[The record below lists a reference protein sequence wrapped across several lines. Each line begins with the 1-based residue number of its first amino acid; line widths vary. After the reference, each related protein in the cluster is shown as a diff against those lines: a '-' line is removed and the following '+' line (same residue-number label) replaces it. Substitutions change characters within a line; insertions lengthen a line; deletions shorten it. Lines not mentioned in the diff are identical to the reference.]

1 MPNEAVLLEMR
12 GICKAF
18 PGVQALSGINFSVKA
33 GKIHALMGENGAGKS
48 TLMKCLFGIYKKD
61 AGEILIEGE
70 PVDFV
75 NTRQA
80 LDGGVSMVHQELN
93 QVQGLSIMENIWLG
107 RFPTSAGLMV
117 DWGKMYRD
125 TLSLFEDLGI
135 RVDPKERIGRL
146 SVSECQMIEIAKAV
160 SCSAKIIVLD
170 EPTSSLTEREVE
182 HLFQIL
188 VKLTQRGCGVIYIS
202 HKMEEILRISDYVT
216 VMRDGKL
223 IGTKAAEELTVDEII
238 HMMVGREL
246 TDRFPARDSRPSA
259 EVVLRVEHMTGYYQ
273 PSCQDVSFELHKGEI
288 LGIAGLVGARRT
300 EIVETIFGIRRFG
313 SGAIFKDGKQLL
325 VHSPQGAIRNGLALI
340 TEERRKTGIFAGLSV
355 SFNTVVVSLR
365 SFCGRFGVLSNRKIK
380 GATDRVI
387 QRMNVKTP
395 SSQTRIGALSGGN
408 QQKVIIGRWLL
419 GSPQILMMDE
429 PTRGIDVGSKYEIY
443 QQINRLADSGRSI
456 IFISSEMPELL
467 GVSDR
472 ILVMSNGRVAGMV
485 DPKATDQ
492 EEIMRLCAKYV

>member
-18 PGVQALSGINFSVKA
+18 PGVQALNGVNFSVKA

-70 PVDFV
+70 PVDFA

-188 VKLTQRGCGVIYIS
+188 VKLTQRGCGVI
-202 HKMEEILRISDYVT
+202 
-216 VMRDGKL
+216 
-223 IGTKAAEELTVDEII
+223 
-238 HMMVGREL
+238 
-246 TDRFPARDSRPSA
+246 
-259 EVVLRVEHMTGYYQ
+259 
-273 PSCQDVSFELHKGEI
+273 
-288 LGIAGLVGARRT
+288 
-300 EIVETIFGIRRFG
+300 
-313 SGAIFKDGKQLL
+313 
-325 VHSPQGAIRNGLALI
+325 
-340 TEERRKTGIFAGLSV
+340 
-355 SFNTVVVSLR
+355 
-365 SFCGRFGVLSNRKIK
+365 
-380 GATDRVI
+380 
-387 QRMNVKTP
+387 
-395 SSQTRIGALSGGN
+395 
-408 QQKVIIGRWLL
+408 
-419 GSPQILMMDE
+419 
-429 PTRGIDVGSKYEIY
+429 
-443 QQINRLADSGRSI
+443 
-456 IFISSEMPELL
+456 
-467 GVSDR
+467 
-472 ILVMSNGRVAGMV
+472 
-485 DPKATDQ
+485 
-492 EEIMRLCAKYV
+492 